1 MRRNISLA
9 LRLIHREKHVMHSL
23 DTFVRLFIGV
33 GALLLSQ
40 AVVAAG
46 FYISEVGTPG
56 SLGTAGVANP
66 VNRFTADSSWTNPAG
81 MTGLQQ
87 DEMLAGF
94 QVLLPKIEFDPSLAE
109 AGGDDGGNAG
119 NIAAI
124 PSFFMVKTLSERFR
138 FGFSLVA
145 PQGGAMNFG
154 DSFVGRYGATRVS
167 LAAIG
172 GSPSIA
178 YKVNHR
184 LSLGAG
190 VSIIYTQFEES
201 IAINQTALV
210 PGPGTLPDGKVKFD
224 NMTDLGYQ
232 PFLGLT
238 YELSD
243 RVFLGATY
251 RAEMDV
257 NLDGDLNFRNLA
269 FPTPPANDIE
279 IDWDNPQLLKAALS
293 YKLSPHKRLIFNAGW
308 EDWSAFSKNQLAITG
323 GIANPAGV
331 LDRNFRD
338 TWNAG
343 VAFVQFDRRG
353 GSYSVGFSYD
363 SSPVRDKDRTID
375 LPFDETYK
383 VSAAYGWKL
392 DQHMNFA
399 LGGTL
404 LYFGDGE
411 VDQTAQGVR
420 FKGEFDTNVAL
431 FLGGTFRYVF

>member
-1 MRRNISLA
+1 MNIMYAIAIRSLVA
-9 LRLIHREKHVMHSL
+9 C
-23 DTFVRLFIGV
+23 G
-33 GALLLSQ
+33 GLLLSQ
-40 AVVAAG
+40 AIQAAG

-66 VNRFTADSSWTNPAG
+66 VNRVTADASWTNPAG
-81 MTGLQQ
+81 MTGMEK
-87 DEMLAGF
+87 DEMLAGV
-94 QVLLPKIEFDPSLAE
+94 QLLVPKVEFDPSLAE

-119 NIAAI
+119 NVAVI
-124 PSFFMVKTLSERFR
+124 PSFFMVKPLSDRLR
-138 FGFSLVA
+138 FGFSVVA

-154 DSFVGRYGATRVS
+154 NNFVGRYGATRVS
-167 LAAIG
+167 LTAIG

-178 YKVNHR
+178 YKLNDR

-190 VSIIYTQFEES
+190 VSIIYTQFEQRV
-201 IAINQTALV
+201 AINQTALSA
-210 PGPGTLPDGKVKFD
+210 PDGKVKID
-224 NMTDLGYQ
+224 NMTDVGYQ
-232 PFLGLT
+232 PFMGLT

-243 RVFLGATY
+243 RLFLGVTY

-257 NLDGDLNFRNLA
+257 NLEGDLNFRNLA

-279 IDWDNPQLLKAALS
+279 IDWDNPQLVKAALS
-293 YKLSPHKRLIFNAGW
+293 YALSPNKRLIFSAGW
-308 EDWSAFSKNQLAITG
+308 EDWSAFGENQLAITG
-323 GIANPAGV
+323 GVANPVGV

-343 VAFVQFDRRG
+343 VAFVKASRTG
-353 GSYSVGFSYD
+353 GSYSFGFSYD
-363 SSPVRDKDRTID
+363 SSPVRDRDRTID

-383 VSAAYGWKL
+383 LSAAYGWKL
-392 DQHMNFA
+392 SQQMNFA

-420 FKGEFDTNVAL
+420 FKGEFDTNMAL
-431 FLGGTFRYVF
+431 FLGGTLRYLF